1 MEKRLYFIFGDVLS
15 NAAIGGLAGL
25 GAAGLV
31 SAGWNMLIGMGIGM
45 IVGMGVSFLALL
57 IFCPFFGAMEVM
69 LPTMLA
75 GMLAGMVLG
84 MAAAMQTLS
93 LSQAAGIGAL
103 IGIGAMLLVFMFN
116 AKLQGEV
123 G

>member
-1 MEKRLYFIFGDVLS
+1 
-15 NAAIGGLAGL
+15 
-25 GAAGLV
+25 
-31 SAGWNMLIGMGIGM
+31 MGIGM
-45 IVGMGVSFLALL
+45 LVGMGMSFLALL

-75 GMLAGMVLG
+75 GMLAGMLLG

-93 LSQAAGIGAL
+93 QSQAAGIGAM
-103 IGIGAMLLVFMFN
+103 IGIGAMLAVFMFN

-123 G
+123 S

>member
-31 SAGWNMLIGMGIGM
+31 SAGWHMLIGMGIGM
-45 IVGMGVSFLALL
+45 IAGMGVSFLALV

-69 LPTMLA
+69 LPTMLT
-75 GMLAGMVLG
+75 GMLSGMALG
-84 MAAAMQTLS
+84 MAATMQTLY
-93 LSQAAGIGAL
+93 LSQAAGIGAM
-103 IGIGAMLLVFMFN
+103 IGIGAMLVVFMFN

>member
-1 MEKRLYFIFGDVLS
+1 VEKRLYFIFGDVLS
-15 NAAIGGLAGL
+15 DAAIGGLAGL

-31 SAGWNMLIGMGIGM
+31 SAGWHMLIGMGIGM
-45 IVGMGVSFLALL
+45 IVGTGVSFLALL

-69 LPTMLA
+69 LPTMLS
-75 GMLAGMVLG
+75 GMLSGMVLG
-84 MAAAMQTLS
+84 MAAAMQTLY
-93 LSQAAGIGAL
+93 LSQAAGIGAM
-103 IGIGAMLLVFMFN
+103 IGIGAMLVVIMFN

>member
-1 MEKRLYFIFGDVLS
+1 VLS

-31 SAGWNMLIGMGIGM
+31 SAGWHMLIGMGIGM
-45 IVGMGVSFLALL
+45 IAGMGVSFLALH

-69 LPTMLA
+69 LPTMLP
-75 GMLAGMVLG
+75 GMLSGMVLG
-84 MAAAMQTLS
+84 MAATMQTLY
-93 LSQAAGIGAL
+93 LSQAAGIGAM
-103 IGIGAMLLVFMFN
+103 IGIGAMLVVFMFN

>member
-15 NAAIGGLAGL
+15 NVARGGVAGL

-31 SAGWNMLIGMGIGM
+31 SAGWHMLIGMGIGM
-45 IVGMGVSFLALL
+45 IAGMGVSFLAL
-57 IFCPFFGAMEVM
+57 V
-69 LPTMLA
+69 
-75 GMLAGMVLG
+75 
-84 MAAAMQTLS
+84 
-93 LSQAAGIGAL
+93 
-103 IGIGAMLLVFMFN
+103 VFMVN

>member
-1 MEKRLYFIFGDVLS
+1 MEKRLYFIFGDILS
-15 NAAIGGLAGL
+15 NAAIGGLTGL

-31 SAGWNMLIGMGIGM
+31 STGWNMLIGMGIGM
-45 IVGMGVSFLALL
+45 LVGMGMSFLALL

-75 GMLAGMVLG
+75 GMLLG

-93 LSQAAGIGAL
+93 QSQAAGIGAM
-103 IGIGAMLLVFMFN
+103 ICIGAMLAVFMFN

-123 G
+123 S

>member
-31 SAGWNMLIGMGIGM
+31 SAGWHMLIGMGMGM
-45 IVGMGVSFLALL
+45 IAGMGVSFLALV

-69 LPTMLA
+69 LPTMLT
-75 GMLAGMVLG
+75 GMLSGMALG
-84 MAAAMQTLS
+84 MAATMQTLY
-93 LSQAAGIGAL
+93 LSQAAGIGAM
-103 IGIGAMLLVFMFN
+103 IGIGAMLVVFMFN

>member
-57 IFCPFFGAMEVM
+57 VFCPFFGAMEVM

-75 GMLAGMVLG
+75 GMVLG
-84 MAAAMQTLS
+84 MAASMQTLG
-93 LSQAAGIGAL
+93 LSQAAGVGAL
-103 IGIGAMLLVFMFN
+103 IGIGAMLAVFMFN